1 MKFIIYFIFS
11 ICLYFPS
18 LSYSLTFKSDGTVI
32 KSDGSYLKEP
42 PFLKFQKAL
51 NGYLNGEQMPEDWP
65 VVELDEEGNP
75 KKVKGYFGEK
85 ILEEGAPLF
94 SIPKSIGG
102 NVMQDLALQNGLLED
117 QLGAILVSNSKQQW
131 REESEINEG
140 IYTQSKKYSSY
151 LAESDYM
158 GFKLEEVSKTFLK
171 YEQTKKEAQLFLF
184 QNPNDDIAKI
194 EYQREIDSKVADISN
209 KLNEYFEF
217 GKKESLELLGEL
229 SVKYKA
235 LTDDYNNDEMIDI
248 LQLELLNNLEEESDM
263 DIDDLNY
270 SQAKVDAIIDKKKS
284 INNEDVAS
292 SIKLIEDIS
301 TRSKIIDITK
311 NIEEY
316 RSLFN
321 EAGVN
326 QSNMLSEDWIEV
338 VKSMEEY
345 PGAIFQKFNTL
356 ASLQEDFEDFN
367 EIAEEFKKSTENAIG
382 LADPWGQGDVTRG
395 LLMNRWTELQNQI
408 GLMNINGTYKDI
420 TLGVY
425 DTNGNFIPLGPGKEL
440 ILNDEEQELRNS
452 IQNEIDQ
459 ISQELQLEG
468 FIGEIVDSIDN
479 EIDQISQEL
488 QSQQAEDDYYS
499 ECVTNSAPGDE
510 GDC

>member
-42 PFLKFQKAL
+42 PFLNFQKAL

-102 NVMQDLALQNGLLED
+102 NVMQDLALQNGLFED

-131 REESEINEG
+131 REESEIDEG

-151 LAESDYM
+151 LAKSDYM
-158 GFKLEEVSKTFLK
+158 GFKIEEISKTYIK
-171 YEQTKKEAQLFLF
+171 YEQTKKEAQLFLI
-184 QNPNDDIAKI
+184 QNPDDDIAKI

-217 GKKESLELLGEL
+217 GKRESLELLGEL

-235 LTDDYNNDEMIDI
+235 LTNDYNNEEMIDI
-248 LQLELLNNLEEESDM
+248 LQLELLNNLEEESDI

-270 SQAKVDAIIDKKKS
+270 AQGKVDAIIEEKKN
-284 INNEDVAS
+284 NNEDWAS
-292 SIKLIEDIS
+292 STVLIQEIS
-301 TRSKIIDITK
+301 TRSKIIDVTK

-316 RSLFN
+316 KALFN
-321 EAGVN
+321 EAGFN
-326 QSNMLSEDWIEV
+326 QSNMLSEDWIEA

-382 LADPWGQGDVTRG
+382 LADPLGQGDVARG
-395 LLMNRWTELQNQI
+395 LLMNRWNDLQNQM

-420 TLGVY
+420 TVGVY

-440 ILNDEEQELRNS
+440 ILNDEERELRNS

-459 ISQELQLEG
+459 ISQELQLEENLR
-468 FIGEIVDSIDN
+468 EIIDSIDN
-479 EIDQISQEL
+479 EVDQISQEL
-488 QSQQAEDDYYS
+488 QAQQAEDERYS
-499 ECVTNSAPGDE
+499 ECVDNSAPGDE

>member
-1 MKFIIYFIFS
+1 
-11 ICLYFPS
+11 
-18 LSYSLTFKSDGTVI
+18 
-32 KSDGSYLKEP
+32 
-42 PFLKFQKAL
+42 
-51 NGYLNGEQMPEDWP
+51 
-65 VVELDEEGNP
+65 
-75 KKVKGYFGEK
+75 
-85 ILEEGAPLF
+85 
-94 SIPKSIGG
+94 
-102 NVMQDLALQNGLLED
+102 
-117 QLGAILVSNSKQQW
+117 
-131 REESEINEG
+131 
-140 IYTQSKKYSSY
+140 
-151 LAESDYM
+151 M

-338 VKSMEEY
+338 VKSIEEY

>member
-1 MKFIIYFIFS
+1 
-11 ICLYFPS
+11 
-18 LSYSLTFKSDGTVI
+18 
-32 KSDGSYLKEP
+32 
-42 PFLKFQKAL
+42 
-51 NGYLNGEQMPEDWP
+51 
-65 VVELDEEGNP
+65 
-75 KKVKGYFGEK
+75 
-85 ILEEGAPLF
+85 
-94 SIPKSIGG
+94 
-102 NVMQDLALQNGLLED
+102 MQDLALQNGLFED
-117 QLGAILVSNSKQQW
+117 QLGAVLVSNSKQQW
-131 REESEINEG
+131 REESEIDEG
-140 IYTQSKKYSSY
+140 IYIQSKKYSSY

-158 GFKLEEVSKTFLK
+158 GFKLEEVSKTFIK
-171 YEQTKKEAQLFLF
+171 YEETKNAAQLFLS
-184 QNPNDDIAKI
+184 QYQDDDIAKI
-194 EYQREIDSKVADISN
+194 EYQRELDSKVADISN

-217 GKKESLELLGEL
+217 GKSESLELLGEL

-235 LTDDYNNDEMIDI
+235 LTNDYNNEEMIDI

-270 SQAKVDAIIDKKKS
+270 SQGKVDAIIDKKKS

-345 PGAIFQKFNTL
+345 PGATFQKFNTI

-382 LADPWGQGDVTRG
+382 LLDPWGQGDVTRG

-420 TLGVY
+420 TVGVY

>member
-1 MKFIIYFIFS
+1 
-11 ICLYFPS
+11 
-18 LSYSLTFKSDGTVI
+18 
-32 KSDGSYLKEP
+32 
-42 PFLKFQKAL
+42 
-51 NGYLNGEQMPEDWP
+51 
-65 VVELDEEGNP
+65 
-75 KKVKGYFGEK
+75 
-85 ILEEGAPLF
+85 
-94 SIPKSIGG
+94 
-102 NVMQDLALQNGLLED
+102 
-117 QLGAILVSNSKQQW
+117 
-131 REESEINEG
+131 
-140 IYTQSKKYSSY
+140 
-151 LAESDYM
+151 M
-158 GFKLEEVSKTFLK
+158 GFKLEEVSKTFIK
-171 YEQTKKEAQLFLF
+171 YEETKNAAQLFLS
-184 QNPNDDIAKI
+184 QYQDDDIAKI
-194 EYQREIDSKVADISN
+194 EYQRELESKVADISN

-217 GKKESLELLGEL
+217 SKKESLELLGEL

-235 LTDDYNNDEMIDI
+235 LTNDYNNEEMIDI
-248 LQLELLNNLEEESDM
+248 LQLELLNNLEEESDI

-270 SQAKVDAIIDKKKS
+270 SQGKVDAIIDEKK
-284 INNEDVAS
+284 NNNSEDWAS

-301 TRSKIIDITK
+301 TRSKIIDVTK

-316 RSLFN
+316 RALFN
-321 EAGVN
+321 EAGIN
-326 QSNMLSEDWIEV
+326 QSNMLSEDWIEA

-345 PGAIFQKFNTL
+345 PGATFQKFNTI

-395 LLMNRWTELQNQI
+395 LLMNRWIELQNQI
-408 GLMNINGTYKDI
+408 GLMNVNGTYKDI
-420 TLGVY
+420 TVGVY
-425 DTNGNFIPLGPGKEL
+425 ANGNFIPLGPGQEL
-440 ILNDEEQELRNS
+440 IINDEERELRNS

-499 ECVTNSAPGDE
+499 ECVANSAPGDE

>member
-1 MKFIIYFIFS
+1 MKIIFLIIS
-11 ICLYFPS
+11 ILINYIPFTS
-18 LSYSLTFKSDGTVI
+18 ALTFKSDGTVI
-32 KSDGSYLKEP
+32 KSDGTYLKEP
-42 PFLKFQKAL
+42 PFLQYQRAL
-51 NGYLNGEQMPEDWP
+51 NSYLNGEPLPEDWP
-65 VVELDEEGNP
+65 VVELDSNGNP

-94 SIPKSIGG
+94 SVPKNLGG
-102 NVMQDLALQNGLLED
+102 DIMESLALQNGLLTD
-117 QLGAILVSNSKQQW
+117 QLGVVLVSNSKSEW
-131 REESEINEG
+131 RKESEIEEE
-140 IYTQSKKYSSY
+140 IYNQSKKYSMY

-171 YEQTKKEAQLFLF
+171 YEQTKKDAQLFLF
-184 QNPNDDIAKI
+184 QNPNDDIAKND
-194 EYQREIDSKVADISN
+194 YQREIDSKVADISN

-235 LTDDYNNDEMIDI
+235 LTNDYNNEEMIDI

-270 SQAKVDAIIDKKKS
+270 SQGKVDAIIDKKKS

-338 VKSMEEY
+338 VKRMEEY
-345 PGAIFQKFNTL
+345 PGATFQKFNTI

-420 TLGVY
+420 TVGVY

-468 FIGEIVDSIDN
+468 FIGEIVDLIDN